1 MGIVYEAH
9 DPAIDRK
16 VAIKLIRA
24 DLLNGEER
32 QNYIERF
39 QREAQAAGRCNHPGI
54 VAIFDFALHEGNPFL
69 AMEYVEGLGLDRV
82 LAHGERFTPAAA
94 VQFILQVLDALACAH
109 ALGIVHRDIKPSN
122 VLIMS
127 GGRIKVMDFGIAR
140 IDNSDLTHAG
150 TAIGTPSYMSP
161 EQCRGGAVDL
171 RTDLFSVATVL
182 QELLIGQRPF
192 PGKSFTEVVYSLLNE
207 PPSAGSALADVAGPR
222 LSAVLHQAL
231 AKRPEDRFPSAD
243 AMADA
248 IRQAVGGAAVQSAPL
263 AVIDKTVMAVRARE
277 SAVPPPGRAAFD
289 QVLLSGIERRF
300 AQHVGPIARYLM
312 HRSMRTAT
320 SVQDLCNALAQRIDQ
335 PDDRRQ
341 FLADAL
347 ESTRTGLSGS
357 GIESGAG
364 PTLAGPPPLP
374 ASPVAILPD
383 ERERAQQA
391 LAKTLGPIAR
401 ILVQRAL
408 GLAQTRE
415 EFWDLLAAHIG
426 PTAERAAFLRE
437 RDGG

>member
-24 DLLNGEER
+24 DLLDGEER

-171 RTDLFSVATVL
+171 RTDLFSVATADRSATL
-182 QELLIGQRPF
+182 SRQELHRGCL
-192 PGKSFTEVVYSLLNE
+192 
-207 PPSAGSALADVAGPR
+207 
-222 LSAVLHQAL
+222 
-231 AKRPEDRFPSAD
+231 
-243 AMADA
+243 
-248 IRQAVGGAAVQSAPL
+248 QSAERT
-263 AVIDKTVMAVRARE
+263 A
-277 SAVPPPGRAAFD
+277 
-289 QVLLSGIERRF
+289 ERRF
-300 AQHVGPIARYLM
+300 RVGGRG
-312 HRSMRTAT
+312 RS
-320 SVQDLCNALAQRIDQ
+320 
-335 PDDRRQ
+335 PPERR
-341 FLADAL
+341 AAP
-347 ESTRTGLSGS
+347 
-357 GIESGAG
+357 GAG
-364 PTLAGPPPLP
+364 QAAGRPL
-374 ASPVAILPD
+374 S
-383 ERERAQQA
+383 QC
-391 LAKTLGPIAR
+391 G
-401 ILVQRAL
+401 
-408 GLAQTRE
+408 
-415 EFWDLLAAHIG
+415 
-426 PTAERAAFLRE
+426 
-437 RDGG
+437 RDGRRDPPGGRRGCGPVSAAGRDRQDGDGGAGS